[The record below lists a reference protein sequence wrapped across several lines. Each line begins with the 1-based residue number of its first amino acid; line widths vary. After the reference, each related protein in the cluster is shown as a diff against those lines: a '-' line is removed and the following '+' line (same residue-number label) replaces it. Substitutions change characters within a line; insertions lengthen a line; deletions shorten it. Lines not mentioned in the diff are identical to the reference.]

1 MNSLNLLANSLFFI
15 GILGLYLNRK
25 HVIVI
30 LIALELLFLAINLNL
45 VIYSAIFDSLVG
57 QLYVLCILT
66 VAAAEAAIGLSLL
79 IIFYRVRGGISVD
92 LVSLLK
98 G

>member
-1 MNSLNLLANSLFFI
+1 MNNLNLLANLLFFI
-15 GILGLYLNRK
+15 GLLGLYINRK
-25 HVIVI
+25 HIIII
-30 LIALELLFLAINLNL
+30 LISLELLFLAINLNL
-45 VIYSAIFDSLVG
+45 VIYSVLLDSLIG